1 MEIIAYLLGAIGVVA
16 ALLAWAYLHVRGKMR
31 SSFAYTQ
38 ATSIFRAPGRIS
50 LKQLTPFKWNKA
62 ERAEQRVRAF
72 QVMGFEPLGGFRLAG
87 EASARLLVMQHPGS
101 GQIGMVQERDSAGT
115 WSDVAFFQAGSSH
128 PIYASNALKKAH
140 FFLSP
145 GDPKIHLP
153 DAAEAELVAAVQKAV
168 PVGARAVRL
177 TLDNA
182 AQLIEE
188 AYAVAVDARLLEP
201 LADFEIRR
209 LLKEQR
215 ASCDDDEMD
224 EAELQRIKEQIPL
237 VIANELRRACRDEFL
252 RQGNIS
258 AREWQQARD
267 QLLVVHDQTPLHELG
282 NRLDDVAF
290 CLPELKPRLLASA
303 KQPGLPRVKFAEL
316 NASLPPWERY
326 RKLGEVT
333 RPVSADIYCA
343 PAQRQST

>member
-16 ALLAWAYLHVRGKMR
+16 ALLAWAYFHVRGKMR

-38 ATSIFRAPGRIS
+38 AVSIFRAPGRIS
-50 LKQLTPFKWNKA
+50 LKHLTPFKWNKA
-62 ERAEQRVRAF
+62 ERAEQRVLAF
-72 QVMGFEPLGGFRLAG
+72 RTLGFEPLGGFRLAG
-87 EASARLLVMQHPGS
+87 EASARLCVMQHPVT
-101 GQIGMVQERDSAGT
+101 GQIGMVQERDSVGT
-115 WSDVAFFQAGSSH
+115 WSDAAFFQTGSSH

-201 LADFEIRR
+201 LADFEIRC

-215 ASCDDDEMD
+215 SGGDAEELADS
-224 EAELQRIKEQIPL
+224 ELQRIKEQIPV
-237 VIANELRRACRDEFL
+237 VIANELRRACRDQFL
-252 RQGNIS
+252 RAGSIS
-258 AREWQQARD
+258 ARDWQQAKD
-267 QLLVVHDQTPLHELG
+267 QLFVVHDQTPLHELG
-282 NRLDDVAF
+282 KRTDDVAF
-290 CLPELKPRLLASA
+290 CLPALKSRLAASA
-303 KQPGLPRVKFAEL
+303 KNPGTPRGKFAEL
-316 NASLPPWERY
+316 NAALPPWERY

-333 RPVSADIYCA
+333 RPVPADIYCA
-343 PAQRQST
+343 PEQHQST

>member
-16 ALLAWAYLHVRGKMR
+16 ALLAWAFFHVRGKMR
-31 SSFAYTQ
+31 SSFAYSQ

-50 LKQLTPFKWNKA
+50 LKYLTPFKWNKA
-62 ERAEQRVRAF
+62 ERAEQRVLAF
-72 QVMGFEPLGGFRLAG
+72 RTLGFEPIGGYRFGG
-87 EASARLLVMQHPGS
+87 EALARVFLMQHPGS
-101 GQIGMVQERDSAGT
+101 GQIGIVQERDSAGT
-115 WSDVAFFQAGSSH
+115 WSDVAFFQTGSSH

-140 FFLSP
+140 FFLFP

-153 DAAEAELVAAVQKAV
+153 DAAEAELVAAVEKAV
-168 PVGARAVRL
+168 PVGARAVQL

-182 AQLIEE
+182 AEWIEE
-188 AYAVAVDARLLEP
+188 AYAAAVDARLLEP

-215 ASCDDDEMD
+215 ASCDDDELD
-224 EAELQRIKEQIPL
+224 DAELQRIKEQIPL
-237 VIANELRRACRDEFL
+237 AIANELRLACRDQFL

-258 AREWQQARD
+258 AREWQQAKD
-267 QLLVVHDQTPLHELG
+267 QLLVLHDQTPLHELG
-282 NRLDDVAF
+282 KRTDDVAF
-290 CLPELKPRLLASA
+290 CVPELKPRLLAST
-303 KQPGLPRVKFAEL
+303 KKSGTPRIKFAEL
-316 NASLPPWERY
+316 NAALPPWERY